1 MSTSTI
7 QHRIR
12 HVFPGTFL
20 IAGILIA
27 GILAAAATGRSE
39 EPKSGDL
46 LKRPDATARAGT
58 AAGPDVPLAAC
69 GDGDAATAVEL
80 AAGTTGDVDL
90 LVSWGDAIVGI
101 ERVVIGLDPSR
112 PDSHPDE
119 LEILVSADATG
130 DHFAAVKSVALFDGA
145 GPYQFD
151 FAPAT
156 ARRAIIRLQPPAG
169 GSGVRITELSLFGK
183 EGAATPRYGFKES
196 PAKSLEVIAAL
207 EGMPID
213 RAMPADEEAML
224 EDGADGT
231 FDRIG
236 FAEAALI
243 ASGVTDEATRKA
255 ELAAIDRLVAAATA
269 SLAASG
275 DLAAKGEALLRFLH
289 AGPMKGGYEGGQ
301 TDVSKIIETGRF
313 NCVSSAALY
322 NIVGRRLGLDLRG
335 IEVPEHAFSIL
346 YDGRRHM
353 DVETT
358 IPEGFNPGR
367 SPEAVKRFARQ
378 TGFVYVPESHRDE
391 RREVNDAGL
400 VAIIYF
406 NHGVA
411 LGRQEKYP
419 QSLAMYFRGLRLD
432 PASASLVKNTIAA
445 LTNWSKSLLDAG
457 KAAEAAAVS
466 KAAVALVPDDSG
478 IRSNATAAFVAWAKA
493 EADAGR
499 IAEGVRVLDDG
510 LAILPHDGNL
520 ADGKVWLYTRA
531 ASKHVE
537 HREWQAALDAAGP
550 GLERLAG
557 RDREKLAEWC
567 GRVRSRWAKQEFDA
581 GRLAAARDV
590 LLKGLA
596 TAPRDSTLRD
606 NLLFMLQET
615 LAAAKEPDAE
625 AAALATA
632 VSLKDACSTYEVS
645 NVVARHLHQRLAA
658 LQKESRWADAE
669 AYAARHA
676 AAVAPLGDL
685 GLNAELWERV
695 YGPWAEDA
703 GDDWDAAIERLL
715 RGLKAAP
722 QSTRIS
728 GNLEYCLDKRARKS
742 FETDWPAA
750 VKAYESALELLP
762 GSSLLENNLRYCRQQ
777 VKSTVEKKVP

>member
-12 HVFPGTFL
+12 HVFPGAFR

-156 ARRAIIRLQPPAG
+156 ARRAIIRLQPPAS

-213 RAMPADEEAML
+213 RAIPADEEAML

-367 SPEAVKRFARQ
+367 SPEAVKRFSRQ

-411 LGRQEKYP
+411 LGKQEKYP

-432 PASASLVKNTIAA
+432 PDSASLVKNTIAT
-445 LTNWSKSLLDAG
+445 LTNWSKSLLDTG
-457 KAAEAAAVS
+457 KPAEAAAVS

-478 IRSNATAAFVAWAKA
+478 IRSNATAAFGA
-493 EADAGR
+493 
-499 IAEGVRVLDDG
+499 
-510 LAILPHDGNL
+510 
-520 ADGKVWLYTRA
+520 
-531 ASKHVE
+531 
-537 HREWQAALDAAGP
+537 
-550 GLERLAG
+550 
-557 RDREKLAEWC
+557 
-567 GRVRSRWAKQEFDA
+567 WAKQEFDA
-581 GRLAAARDV
+581 GRVDAARDV

-596 TAPRDSTLRD
+596 TAPHDSTLRD

-625 AAALATA
+625 AAALARA
-632 VSLKDACSTYEVS
+632 VSLKNAFGAPNEVS
-645 NVVARHLHQRLAA
+645 DVVTRHLQRRVTA
-658 LQKESRWADAE
+658 LQKEARWADAE

-676 AAVAPLGDL
+676 AAVAPLGGF
-685 GLNAELWERV
+685 GLNVGLWERV
-695 YGPWAEDA
+695 YAPWAEDA
-703 GDDWDAAIERLL
+703 GNDWGLAIERLL
-715 RGLKAAP
+715 RGRKTAP
-722 QSTRIS
+722 QSTLIRD
-728 GNLEYCLDKRARKS
+728 NLEYCLDQRGRKY
-742 FETDWPAA
+742 FDTDWPAA
-750 VKAYESALELLP
+750 VKAYETAIELLP

-777 VKSTVEKKVP
+777 VKAASEKELP